1 MNIEI
6 VELLNKKDNTEVYE
20 VIYNNELS
28 IFKTHFIKE
37 NFYRELHSLKALSK
51 NKLTPKLVSFKDN
64 FESES
69 FGYLIEEKLAGETL
83 LNFKKVNNIIS
94 EEIIWKC
101 GFQLGN
107 LNTSLTKVELCESDI
122 WKYYSA
128 DNRKLNFSEY
138 EWRDHFYYQIPI
150 WINTIDKNSININFN
165 NLSEFLLKELKK
177 INNGYLGFIHRDYGF
192 RNILTKNNE
201 ISGIIDYEHSMIGD
215 IFFDTTK
222 LIFNDLDFIKDAS
235 LVRKF
240 FDGWKAATNIEID
253 EKKLW
258 LYLTIQGIGAIQWV
272 DKQKLE
278 INRKNNIGYR
288 NKSIDIVKLGLE
300 NLKYE
305 GLN

>member
-1 MNIEI
+1 
-6 VELLNKKDNTEVYE
+6 
-20 VIYNNELS
+20 
-28 IFKTHFIKE
+28 
-37 NFYRELHSLKALSK
+37 
-51 NKLTPKLVSFKDN
+51 
-64 FESES
+64 
-69 FGYLIEEKLAGETL
+69 
-83 LNFKKVNNIIS
+83 
-94 EEIIWKC
+94 
-101 GFQLGN
+101 
-107 LNTSLTKVELCESDI
+107 
-122 WKYYSA
+122 
-128 DNRKLNFSEY
+128 
-138 EWRDHFYYQIPI
+138 
-150 WINTIDKNSININFN
+150 
-165 NLSEFLLKELKK
+165 
-177 INNGYLGFIHRDYGF
+177 
-192 RNILTKNNE
+192 
-201 ISGIIDYEHSMIGD
+201 D